1 MKKNNYVITGGLG
14 FIGSTITKMLVSKK
28 DTGKCIIVDNY
39 TNYVNPLRWT
49 FTDYRK
55 LRFINIKDKKLKNN
69 INNKIIFYRGDCADF
84 KIMYTILEKYKPKCV
99 FHTAA
104 VPVAKIENPNVSEFR
119 KGSIDT
125 TINILDCLDLVQKK
139 SKYKLGRFVYISSS
153 MVYGDFLKKQAFEDD
168 TTKPKEIYGT
178 MKLAGEEI
186 VKGLSRFSKIPYTII
201 RPSAAYGPTD
211 MNERV
216 TQFLLLKAIN
226 NGVLE
231 IHGKDEKL
239 DFTYVEDL
247 AEGTI
252 KAAFNKKGKNET
264 FNITTGS
271 GRTILSYAKIL
282 RKYFKMVKFRI
293 VSRDKT
299 RPKRGTLS
307 IKKAKKLIN
316 YKPKFDLEKGTLNY
330 VKFVKGL
337 KNINFE
343 GAVRF
348 PTKKSD

>member
-14 FIGSTITKMLVSKK
+14 FIGSTITKMLVNKK

-39 TNYVNPLRWT
+39 TNYINPLRWT
-49 FTDYRK
+49 FADYRK
-55 LRFINIKDKKLKNN
+55 LRFTNIKDKKLKKN
-69 INNKIIFYRGDCADF
+69 IQSKIVFHRGDCADF
-84 KIMYTILEKYKPKCV
+84 KIMYTLLEKYKPKCV

-119 KGSIDT
+119 KGSIDN
-125 TINILDCLDLVQKK
+125 TINILDCLDLIQKK

-153 MVYGDFLKKQAFEDD
+153 MVYGDFLKKQASENDSPR
-168 TTKPKEIYGT
+168 PKEIYGT

-186 VKGLSRFSKIPYTII
+186 IKGFSRFSKIPYTII

-216 TQFLLLKAIN
+216 TQFFLIKAIN
-226 NGVLE
+226 DGLLE

-252 KAAFNKKGKNET
+252 KAAFDKKGENET

-282 RKYFKMVKFRI
+282 RKYFKKVKFKI

-307 IKKAKKLIN
+307 IKKAKKLLN
-316 YKPKFDLEKGTLNY
+316 YKPKFNLEKGTYNY
-330 VKFVKGL
+330 VEFVKGL

-343 GAVRF
+343 GAARF
-348 PTKKSD
+348 PVKKKD

>member
-14 FIGSTITKMLVSKK
+14 FIGSTITKMLINKK

-39 TNYVNPLRWT
+39 TNYINPLRWT
-49 FTDYRK
+49 FVDYRK
-55 LRFINIKDKKLKNN
+55 LRFTNIKDKKLKKN
-69 INNKIIFYRGDCADF
+69 IKNKIIFYRGDCADF

-99 FHTAA
+99 FHAAA

-119 KGSIDT
+119 KGSIDS
-125 TINILDCLDLVQKK
+125 TINILDCLDLIQKK
-139 SKYKLGRFVYISSS
+139 LKYKISRFIYVSSS
-153 MVYGDFLKKQAFEDD
+153 MVYGDFLKKQAHEYDEPR
-168 TTKPKEIYGT
+168 PKEIYGT

-186 VKGLSRFSKIPYTII
+186 VKGFSRFSKIPYTII

-216 TQFLLLKAIN
+216 TQFLLLKALN

-247 AEGTI
+247 AEGII
-252 KAAFNKKGKNET
+252 KAAFNKKGVNET

-282 RKYFKMVKFRI
+282 KSYFHEVKFRI
-293 VSRDKT
+293 VPRDKT

-307 IKKAKKLIN
+307 IEKAKRLIN
-316 YKPKFDLEKGTLNY
+316 YKPKFNLEKGTTKY
-330 VKFVKGL
+330 VEFVKNL
-337 KNINFE
+337 KDLNLE
-343 GAVRF
+343 GAAKF
-348 PTKKSD
+348 PIKESN